1 MLHRVDILIADA
13 SAARDA
19 FLTALGQPTPGQ
31 SHFRPSPDAWSLA
44 DLTEHMT
51 LAERSGTFGLWKAL
65 DGIAHGRPVWSGEPV
80 HAGRPV
86 EAIIAATWREKETVP
101 PIAAPT
107 WGAPI
112 GYWIAALRGGHA
124 VLEALGA
131 ALKQLEASGVALDT
145 VIFPHPLSGPMDV
158 WQRLEFL
165 RFHLDRHREQV
176 RAVRAHPA
184 FAAA

>member
-1 MLHRVDILIADA
+1 MPHRVDTLIAEA
-13 SAARDA
+13 HTARDA
-19 FLTALGQPTPGQ
+19 FISALGRPTPGQ
-31 SHFRPSPDAWSLA
+31 SRFRPSPDAWSLA
-44 DLTEHMT
+44 DLAEHMA

-65 DGIAHGRPVWSGEPV
+65 DGIEQGRPVWSGEPI
-80 HAGRPV
+80 HTGQPV
-86 EAIIAATWREKETVP
+86 ESIITATWKAKEIVP
-101 PIAAPT
+101 PIAAPS

-112 GYWIAALRGGHA
+112 AYWIAALRGGQY

-131 ALKQLEASGVALDT
+131 ELKRLEASGIALDT

-176 RAVRAHPA
+176 RAVQAHAAFPA
-184 FAAA
+184 S